1 MWYMLSIAGLT
12 LAVIAIW
19 PFSME
24 RRKTVIGIDE
34 RHGAEGDFARLSQ
47 GVTHYRWLGPARG
60 PVAVVIHGLASPME
74 SMEPIAEGLGRREE
88 QLSHLESKL
97 DRAEAELG
105 LDLDAIEQEG
115 CTHSAQLRVCLK
127 QADPMP
133 LPQEVIGRGEAHGAA
148 ANYRYFCHKLL
159 NP

>member
-105 LDLDAIEQEG
+105 LDLDANVSEVGLAALFNIVEEDFIFPLFSQSLDSF
-115 CTHSAQLRVCLK
+115 SASFFDEFRHRFPDVSF
-127 QADPMP
+127 P
-133 LPQEVIGRGEAHGAA
+133 
-148 ANYRYFCHKLL
+148 
-159 NP
+159 